1 MTGNGSTPSGC
12 CSVCFHLS
20 TTGPSTY
27 SSDLICCFKLR
38 LYSAAVHTIITNNLV
53 QVWFNSI
60 ARQAVRWHWEENWI
74 ACQGGLLKSK
84 FQTGQTHSDY
94 GKFLP
99 KDSSEVKMHHLNHLE
114 KFSSIFSWFQPRWLS
129 GSEAGRAPLVGA
141 TKAGVVPCRQWQ
153 RSSDVGPLTLQMWS
167 PRNTTWTW
175 TRNEGKPQPGHGAL
189 RWASV
194 VQRSLRE
201 TSICHHCTSQD
212 EVSLGFSFPRRKYLV
227 KQKT

>member
-20 TTGPSTY
+20 TTGSSTY

-38 LYSAAVHTIITNNLV
+38 LYSAAVHTTITNNLV

-84 FQTGQTHSDY
+84 FQTRQTHSDY

-99 KDSSEVKMHHLNHLE
+99 KDSSEVKMHNLNHLE

-129 GSEAGRAPLVGA
+129 GSEAGRVPLVGA

-167 PRNTTWTW
+167 PRDHLDMDQEWRKAPAWPWDFEMSFRCTTQPK
-175 TRNEGKPQPGHGAL
+175 RNLSLSSLHFPGWSFSWL
-189 RWASV
+189 
-194 VQRSLRE
+194 LLPKE
-201 TSICHHCTSQD
+201 K
-212 EVSLGFSFPRRKYLV
+212 VSG
-227 KQKT
+227 